1 MQGGAPDGDGSLCFL
16 SFSTNQPTA
25 CRARKVTAP
34 VRVTHPFYP
43 LFGQEIAF
51 VERRVHWGDDLL
63 FYRDHRGYVTSLP
76 TRWTS
81 LQDEEPFLVVSDGRS
96 HFRVTDLIDLVSLIA
111 EIQSALR
118 TLGGRNKL

>member
-1 MQGGAPDGDGSLCFL
+1 
-16 SFSTNQPTA
+16 
-25 CRARKVTAP
+25 VTAP
-34 VRVTHPFYP
+34 VRVTHPFHP

-81 LQDEEPFLVVSDGRS
+81 LQDEDLFLVVSAGRS
-96 HFRVTDLIDLVSLIA
+96 HFRVTDLIDLASLIT
-111 EIQSALR
+111 ELQFALR
-118 TLGGRNKL
+118 ALKDRHEL